1 MNNMLPL
8 IMYVTTCLIILGG
21 SCLLDRNER
30 LAIGLMVFGLFAMFV
45 DFIVSLKIH
54 VAQSPALKH
63 LLQQGV
69 PLFFVFLM
77 ILFASWLLL
86 DTTDDIFSSPGGGSN
101 TLFKG
106 VAFILGIGLL
116 GALATWLVYL

>member
-1 MNNMLPL
+1 MNSMLPL
-8 IMYVTTCLIILGG
+8 VMCVVTCLIILGG
-21 SCLLDRNER
+21 AYLLDRNER

-54 VAQSPALKH
+54 VAQSPALEH

-77 ILFASWLLL
+77 IMFAS
-86 DTTDDIFSSPGGGSN
+86 
-101 TLFKG
+101 
-106 VAFILGIGLL
+106 
-116 GALATWLVYL
+116 